1 MYNVLEYRNCP
12 IVRTN
17 GFHTFVH
24 CITQFNYAARVLSI
38 PANGKRK
45 GVVLTLDQ
53 KLKMIALRKAG
64 TARAVLMIMLGF
76 KLEYTMAVLKEKFA
90 EVEKDGTELI
100 DQLPLAREMG
110 FVDSM
115 LQSCIVTHG
124 CTSTYLTG
132 LLSESMLVY
141 ASANIRSTTDKL

>member
-1 MYNVLEYRNCP
+1 
-12 IVRTN
+12 
-17 GFHTFVH
+17 
-24 CITQFNYAARVLSI
+24 
-38 PANGKRK
+38 
-45 GVVLTLDQ
+45 
-53 KLKMIALRKAG
+53 
-64 TARAVLMIMLGF
+64 
-76 KLEYTMAVLKEKFA
+76 MAVLQQKFA

-100 DQLPLAREMG
+100 GQLPLARGMG

-115 LQSCIVTHG
+115 LQSCVVTHV